1 MEDISHDKWYLT
13 HNFYTLDSVVSM
25 LKDISNTADALAAG
39 EENEFTAVLR
49 IKRGMATYKLEY
61 ARDLSEE
68 QIQEYNDSRPTV
80 DDTDADVIIDFF
92 HRFIYRMEY
101 MIRISREK
109 GYDLISF
116 ILRLNNIPPPVFLKS

>member
-1 MEDISHDKWYLT
+1 
-13 HNFYTLDSVVSM
+13 M

-116 ILRLNNIPPPVFLKS
+116 MGP